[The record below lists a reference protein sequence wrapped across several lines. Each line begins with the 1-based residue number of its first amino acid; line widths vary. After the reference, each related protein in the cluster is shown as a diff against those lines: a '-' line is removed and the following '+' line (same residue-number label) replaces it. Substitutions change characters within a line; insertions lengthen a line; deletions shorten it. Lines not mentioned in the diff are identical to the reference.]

1 PNVYFVLDGSGS
13 MHDEFEGTRVSK
25 LLTAK
30 LAIRDVL
37 REIGHRINYGAA
49 VFPDI
54 AAGEGCAAGV
64 EVFPTTEGDAALCEE
79 VGDGPVLERFLDRVG
94 FREASGGTT
103 VAATLFGL
111 APTFL
116 GLSPRP
122 SLILI
127 TDGAPNCNPDLSC
140 ASSDCI
146 PNLEQERLGD
156 LVCGEA
162 IDCCDP
168 AILPEA
174 GRNCIDDSRSEAVLA
189 E

>member
-1 PNVYFVLDGSGS
+1 
-13 MHDEFEGTRVSK
+13 
-25 LLTAK
+25 
-30 LAIRDVL
+30 
-37 REIGHRINYGAA
+37 
-49 VFPDI
+49 
-54 AAGEGCAAGV
+54 
-64 EVFPTTEGDAALCEE
+64 
-79 VGDGPVLERFLDRVG
+79 
-94 FREASGGTT
+94 TT

-174 GRNCIDDSRSEAVLA
+174 GRNCIDDSRSETALTELLDAGIHSYIVGMPGSEVFADALGRMAQAGGTARAADSGTTYHSVRDTADLA
-189 E
+189 QSLFSIGSELSLSC